1 MFAWQDVAGPI
12 HRVVTDRQ
20 GGTSASPFSSLN
32 LGDHVGDD
40 PTSVRA
46 NRELVAERL
55 GVAAERI
62 AFMRQVHG
70 SRVVHLSAADLRD
83 EDPDRCY
90 PQADA
95 LVTREPEVAL
105 VVMVADC
112 IPVLLHT
119 PGADVIAVAHVG
131 RPGLAAR
138 LLDNVVAAMRELG
151 AGPIEAVLGPSI
163 CGACYEVPDA
173 LRREVAAVAPE
184 AFTTTSQGSPGL
196 DLPAG
201 ALAQLARLGVHA
213 ERLEAC
219 TRERADLFSYRRD
232 GLTGR
237 FGGAIVR
244 HTT

>member
-1 MFAWQDVAGPI
+1 MIEYYGENP
-12 HRVVTDRQ
+12 T
-20 GGTSASPFSSLN
+20 ASQNPFS
-32 LGDHVGDD
+32 
-40 PTSVRA
+40 
-46 NRELVAERL
+46 
-55 GVAAERI
+55 
-62 AFMRQVHG
+62 
-70 SRVVHLSAADLRD
+70 
-83 EDPDRCY
+83 
-90 PQADA
+90 A
-95 LVTREPEVAL
+95 LFKT
-105 VVMVADC
+105 
-112 IPVLLHT
+112 
-119 PGADVIAVAHVG
+119 IAVLRIGTGVM
-131 RPGLAAR
+131 
-138 LLDNVVAAMRELG
+138 LLTRHG
-151 AGPIEAVLGPSI
+151 ISAVLGPSI

-201 ALAQLARLGVHA
+201 ALAHLARLGVHA

>member
-1 MFAWQDVAGPI
+1 MSDTVIIANPAAAAG
-12 HRVVTDRQ
+12 R
-20 GGTSASPFSSLN
+20 
-32 LGDHVGDD
+32 
-40 PTSVRA
+40 
-46 NRELVAERL
+46 
-55 GVAAERI
+55 
-62 AFMRQVHG
+62 
-70 SRVVHLSAADLRD
+70 
-83 EDPDRCY
+83 
-90 PQADA
+90 
-95 LVTREPEVAL
+95 
-105 VVMVADC
+105 
-112 IPVLLHT
+112 
-119 PGADVIAVAHVG
+119 VG
-131 RPGLAAR
+131 REKQALHAR
-138 LLDNVVAAMRELG
+138 
-151 AGPIEAVLGPSI
+151 IEAVLGPSI